1 MKTEMIAF
9 MDKIRPSYEAD
20 VEYSS
25 VRRRV
30 NAIIFVM
37 KHRSPT
43 YLPRVIDLYTMDAI
57 RELLD
62 RPLDDGEDT
71 VTAKEVTIAL
81 RDMAAVLAHCE
92 AQRRPQLLEALAKI
106 QDEPAVESGETDLAL
121 ATSIFRCHSEKGFF
135 FGCRSGG
142 YLTATDALTHI
153 CDTGTFPY
161 RLGRRPN
168 QRDRAIRERPLQ
180 VQRVCDWVPDAG
192 GDNKIYVNMRA
203 RAIAEQLIQLVALD
217 PASATFKDMEDA
229 DCWFECV
236 DPMCGRTDLL
246 DPPPTT
252 RLVFNWRQAV
262 RNAVSHRKLAHEL
275 LGDALPQGRLV
286 QETATC

>member
-37 KHRSPT
+37 KARSPT
-43 YLPRVIDLYTMDAI
+43 YLPRVIDLYTMEAV

-62 RPLDDGEDT
+62 RPLEVGEDT
-71 VTAKEVTIAL
+71 VTAKEVTMAL

-106 QDEPAVESGETDLAL
+106 RDEPAVEPGEADLVL
-121 ATSIFRCHSEKGFF
+121 ATSIFRCHPEKGFLL
-135 FGCRSGG
+135 GCRRGG

-153 CDTGTFPY
+153 YDTGTFPY
-161 RLGRRPN
+161 LLGRRPN
-168 QRDRAIRERPLQ
+168 QRDRAIHERPLQ
-180 VQRVCDWVPDAG
+180 VQRVCDWVPGAG
-192 GDNKIYVNMRA
+192 GDGKICVNIRA
-203 RAIAEQLIQLVALD
+203 RVVAEQLIQLAALD

-246 DPPPTT
+246 DPPPTS
-252 RLVFNWRQAV
+252 RLVFNWRHAV
-262 RNAVSHRKLAHEL
+262 RDAVSYMEN
-275 LGDALPQGRLV
+275 
-286 QETATC
+286 